1 MLLKEILKNK
11 GAVVRCISPESTL
24 DEAVAE
30 LVRHNIGALLVGDV
44 GRSIQGI
51 ITERDMLRT
60 QNAHR
65 ETFGKLRVAEVMSK
79 NLITASPEDHI
90 ETAMG
95 LMTEHRIRHL
105 PILCEGQLC
114 GIVSIGDIVKA
125 QHSELERENNAMR
138 SYIQGESI

>member
-1 MLLKEILKNK
+1 MLLKEILKDK
-11 GAVVRCISPESTL
+11 GTVVRCISPEFTL

-30 LVRHNIGALLVGDV
+30 LVCHNIGALLVGDV